1 MTLQNRINDDYMA
14 AFKQHETTAVDAY
27 RMLKT
32 AVKNAEIEARH
43 ELSDEETLAVVA
55 KEAKRRRESIAM
67 FTSGGRQ
74 DLATHEQAQLAVIEK
89 YLPAQ
94 MSDDEISTIVTTVIA
109 DLNATPKEF
118 GKVMSAAM
126 AKIAGR
132 ADGTRVSA
140 AVKAR
145 LK

>member
-1 MTLQNRINDDYMA
+1 MTLQNRIDADYKA
-14 AFKQHETTAVDAY
+14 AFKQHDTTAVDAF

-32 AVKNAEIEARH
+32 AVKNAEIDARH
-43 ELSDEETLAVVA
+43 ELSDEETLAVVT

-67 FTSGGRQ
+67 FSAAGRH
-74 DLATHEQAQLAVIEK
+74 DLVETEKAQLAVVEK

-94 MSDDEISTIVTTVIA
+94 LTDDEVGQIVDAVISE
-109 DLNATPKEF
+109 LNPTPKDF

-132 ADGTRVSA
+132 ADGNRVSA

>member
-1 MTLQNRINDDYMA
+1 MTLQTRINDDYMA
-14 AFKQHETTAVDAY
+14 AFKQHDSTAVDAY

-43 ELSDEETLAVVA
+43 ELTDEETLAVVT
-55 KEAKRRRESIAM
+55 KEAKRRRESITM
-67 FTSGGRQ
+67 FTSAGRH
-74 DLATHEQAQLAVIEK
+74 DLVETEKAQLAVVEK

-94 MSDDEISTIVTTVIA
+94 LTDEEIGTIVDSVVA
-109 DLNATPKEF
+109 DLTPTPKDF

-145 LK
+145 IK